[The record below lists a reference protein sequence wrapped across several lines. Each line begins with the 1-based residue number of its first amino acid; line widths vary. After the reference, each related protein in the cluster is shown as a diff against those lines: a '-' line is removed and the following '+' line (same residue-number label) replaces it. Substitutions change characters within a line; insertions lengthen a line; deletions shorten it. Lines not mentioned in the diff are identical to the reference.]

1 MSLAVPSKAALPG
14 PPRRPKDLTADMLRN
29 VQRNTGFVGLGLVRL
44 TKILIAAA
52 LALAFAPRAF
62 AQGCALCYTT
72 AAAAGAAAARSL
84 DLGILVL
91 LIPALA
97 LFISVIVFAVRRASA
112 ADSLA

>member
-1 MSLAVPSKAALPG
+1 MLHYAQRLIDFV
-14 PPRRPKDLTADMLRN
+14 DLRMLR
-29 VQRNTGFVGLGLVRL
+29 LS
-44 TKILIAAA
+44 KILIAAA
-52 LALAFAPRAF
+52 LALTSAPHAF

-97 LFISVIVFAVRRASA
+97 LFVSVIVFAIRRASA
-112 ADSLA
+112 NGFPSPSTEAR